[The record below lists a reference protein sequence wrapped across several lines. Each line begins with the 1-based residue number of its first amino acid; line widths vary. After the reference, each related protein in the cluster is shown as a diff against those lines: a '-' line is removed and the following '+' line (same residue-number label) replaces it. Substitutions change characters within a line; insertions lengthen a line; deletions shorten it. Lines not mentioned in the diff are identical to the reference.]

1 MSKNL
6 KGNLIL
12 LLAAALWGFAFVAQD
27 IAAGQLGAFSILAVR
42 SFIGAFALSILCF
55 FVSLK
60 KKESII
66 PKAKKDKKSLFT
78 AGVVCGLC
86 LCIASGLQ
94 QIAMAMYPS
103 DAAVPARS
111 GFITALYVVLV
122 PLCTVIFTKQ
132 RFSFNIFLGI
142 VLAVVGLYFLCFR
155 GGIGGVYTGDIV
167 MLACALSFTAH
178 IMCVDNIGR
187 GVDGIKLSCIQFFTC
202 GIAATI
208 LAFIF
213 ENSTTSEQIITA
225 LPSLLYLGIFSSGI
239 AYTCQIIG
247 QQYSENSTVASI
259 VMSLESV
266 FAAIGG
272 AVFGDI
278 LSLREI
284 LGCAVMFIAI
294 IVSQLPTLKFSAEK
308 RFPKEN
314 S

>member
-27 IAAGQLGAFSILAVR
+27 IAAGQLAPFSILAVR
-42 SFIGAFALSILCF
+42 SFIGAFALCILCIV
-55 FVSLK
+55 VSGK
-60 KKESII
+60 KKQPLI
-66 PKAKKDKKSLFT
+66 PKDKKEKKSLFT
-78 AGVVCGLC
+78 AGIICGLC
-86 LCIASGLQ
+86 LCLASGLQ
-94 QIAMAMYPS
+94 QIAMGMYPS

-122 PLCTVIFTKQ
+122 PICSVVFTRQKL
-132 RFSFNIFLGI
+132 SFNMVIGI
-142 VLAVVGLYFLCFR
+142 LLAVIGLYFLCFR

-202 GIAATI
+202 GIVATL
-208 LAFIF
+208 LALIF
-213 ENSTTSEQIITA
+213 ENPTVSQIITA

-247 QQYSENSTVASI
+247 QQYSENPTVASI

-278 LSLREI
+278 LSARE
-284 LGCAVMFIAI
+284 LSGCAIMFIAI
-294 IVSQLPTLKFSAEK
+294 IVSQLPAFKFK
-308 RFPKEN
+308 RIKQ
-314 S
+314 

>member
-1 MSKNL
+1 MSKKERIFMSKNL

-27 IAAGQLGAFSILAVR
+27 VAAGQLSPLSILAVR
-42 SFIGAFALSILCF
+42 SFIGAFALLALCG
-55 FVSLK
+55 FVSSK
-60 KKESII
+60 KKETLI
-66 PKAKKDKKSLFT
+66 PKNKKEKKNLFT
-78 AGVVCGLC
+78 TGVICGLC
-86 LCIASGLQ
+86 LCLASGLQ
-94 QIAMAMYPS
+94 QIAMGMYPS

-122 PLCTVIFTKQ
+122 PLCSVIFTRQKL
-132 RFSFNIFLGI
+132 SFNMVIGI

-167 MLACALSFTAH
+167 MLACAFSFTAH

-202 GIAATI
+202 GITATV
-208 LAFIF
+208 LALCF
-213 ENSTTSEQIITA
+213 ENTSFNQIITA

-278 LSLREI
+278 LSLREL
-284 LGCAVMFIAI
+284 LGCAVMFMAI
-294 IVSQLPTLKFSAEK
+294 IISQLPAFKFK
-308 RFPKEN
+308 K
-314 S
+314 

>member
-1 MSKNL
+1 MSRNL

-27 IAAGQLGAFSILAVR
+27 IAAHQLAPFSILAVR
-42 SFIGAFALSILCF
+42 SFIGAFALSILCYV
-55 FVSLK
+55 VSLK
-60 KKESII
+60 RKESVIPKE
-66 PKAKKDKKSLFT
+66 PKAKKKLFA
-78 AGVVCGLC
+78 AGLICGLC
-86 LCIASGLQ
+86 LCLASGLQ

-103 DAAVPARS
+103 GAAVPARS

-122 PLCTVIFTKQ
+122 PICSVIFMRA
-132 RFSFNIFLGI
+132 RFSVNIFFGI
-142 VLAVVGLYFLCFR
+142 VLAVVGLYFLCFS
-155 GGIGGVYTGDIV
+155 GGIGGVYSGDIV

-187 GVDGIKLSCIQFFTC
+187 GVDGIKLSCIQFFVC
-202 GIAATI
+202 GTAATI

-213 ENSTTSEQIITA
+213 ENTTVSQIITA

-272 AVFGDI
+272 AVFGDF
-278 LSLREI
+278 LSAREL
-284 LGCAVMFIAI
+284 LGCTIMFIAI
-294 IVSQLPTLKFSAEK
+294 IISQLPGFKLK
-308 RFPKEN
+308 RN
-314 S
+314 